1 MEIINP
7 NINPRPSNRKSRL
20 TSIAGIHGILN
31 STNFP
36 CRTLG
41 IWAKKYP
48 EAKIGANKAIYPAN
62 RLNDLINSVIKT
74 ISIITI
80 SPPNKYTKLIKS
92 LLFSKNQL

>member
-48 EAKIGANKAIYPAN
+48 EAKIGANKAIYPN
-62 RLNDLINSVIKT
+62 RLNDLIKRH
-74 ISIITI
+74 
-80 SPPNKYTKLIKS
+80 
-92 LLFSKNQL
+92 